1 MKLSGKVALITGGGT
16 GIGLAIA
23 RRFIDEGA
31 KVCIAGRRKR
41 VLESAIEGFP
51 ADAATFCCGDVSRR
65 EDVEE
70 MVAATLELDGR
81 LDILVNNAAINTWGP
96 ILELPFDTWKDV
108 LEVNLS
114 GPFLLMK
121 SSIPH
126 MINRNAGSIINI
138 SSLGGV
144 RCIPGNP
151 AYCTSKAGLIML
163 TQQAA
168 VDYGRYNIRCNVI
181 CPGGVETPMS
191 ERGMENFALK
201 LGIDIEGVKEL
212 LSEDVPLHR
221 VAEPSDIAG
230 TCVYL
235 ASEDSSFTTG
245 AVIMVDGGAAVV
257 DIGRSA
263 IQKAIKNIS

>member
-1 MKLSGKVALITGGGT
+1 MKLAGKVALITGGGT
-16 GIGLAIA
+16 GIGRAIA
-23 RRFIDEGA
+23 KGFIDEGA
-31 KVCIAGRRKR
+31 KVCITGRRMQ
-41 VLESAIEGFP
+41 VLKNAIQELKPG
-51 ADAATFCCGDVSRR
+51 AASFCDGDVSNRKDAER
-65 EDVEE
+65 
-70 MVAATLELDGR
+70 MVATALEFDGG

-96 ILELPFDTWKDV
+96 ISELSYDTWKDV
-108 LEVNLS
+108 IDVNLS

-121 SSIPH
+121 TSIPH
-126 MINRNAGSIINI
+126 MIKRKKGSIINI

-151 AYCTSKAGLIML
+151 AYCTTKAGLIML

-168 VDYGRYNIRCNVI
+168 VDYGRYNIRCNAV

-191 ERGMENFALK
+191 ERAMENFALK
-201 LGIDIEGVKEL
+201 LGLDKEGVKTL

-221 VAEPSDIAG
+221 VADPSDITG

-257 DIGRSA
+257 DIGRAA
-263 IQKAIKNIS
+263 IQRALKKRM